1 MGTQRVKPNGKTSE
15 VSSQVLKANP
25 SECETEVVIAQSL
38 RIAKRFHS
46 MKAFFEVNKQWIAEL
61 RKRFDVRQGQA
72 GKTLKVEG
80 KDIYWR
86 QFVEDY
92 CNVSLR
98 WMNEL
103 LGINEQAQPNPNPK
117 PDKEKP
123 LYQRGFQAGR
133 QSVEGVA
140 EIDRKIEDGINR
152 KYEVKIV
159 ELQKELRAAKTMTY
173 KSMLV
178 KLLEALEKEGERLP
192 VSLTRLSNNLREQ
205 LEKLDKPTSAVTQKI
220 RVTSEKEPEQ
230 TQSAQGI
237 SACA

>member
-1 MGTQRVKPNGKTSE
+1 MVAPQVRPNGKTSE

-25 SECETEVVIAQSL
+25 SECKTEVVIAQSL
-38 RIAKRFHS
+38 KIAKRFHS
-46 MKAFFEVNKQWIAEL
+46 MKAFFEVNKQWIVEL
-61 RKRFDVRQGQA
+61 RKRFEVSQGQA
-72 GKTLKVEG
+72 GKTLNVEG

-98 WMNEL
+98 YMNEL
-103 LGINEQAQPNPNPK
+103 LEINEKPTPNPNPK

-140 EIDRKIEDGINR
+140 EIDRKIENGINL
-152 KYEVKIV
+152 KYEAKIA
-159 ELQKELRAAKTMTY
+159 ELERELRASKTLSY
-173 KSMLV
+173 KAMLA
-178 KLLEALEKEGERLP
+178 KLLEEVEKVGEKLP
-192 VSLTRLSNNLREQ
+192 VSLTRLANNLRGQ
-205 LEKLDKPTSAVTQKI
+205 LEKLDKPTTAVTQKI
-220 RVTSEKEPEQ
+220 TVASEKEPEQ
-230 TQSAQGI
+230 AQLAQGI